1 MDDADIRLENGRL
14 IIDEGDHIREI
25 PLEAISSYGELL
37 GYSCPRETVEAI
49 LAIVENGEPDP
60 DPETGDN
67 VWTDSY
73 TLLSFREQQREDEAF
88 RAIEDG
94 TSADPRSP
102 KLRSTL
108 AATAA
113 VHRPVDDGE
122 CVMDRC
128 RRAARER
135 MGLPDPSSAL
145 KASSRIASRVAPL
158 RMFTVASRKTRF
170 QEKLESVLQE
180 STGRVAELRQEFL
193 HGLTTYDVDP
203 LASAGPEPEEV
214 DPVRDVLAKYG
225 QGGSM

>member
-1 MDDADIRLENGRL
+1 MDDADVRLEKGRL
-14 IIDEGDHIREI
+14 VIDSGDHIREI

-49 LAIVENGEPDP
+49 LDIVENGEPDP

-73 TLLSFREQQREDEAF
+73 TLLTHREKAREDEAF

-102 KLRSTL
+102 LLRSTL
-108 AATAA
+108 VATAA
-113 VHRPVDDGE
+113 VHRRVNDGE
-122 CVMDRC
+122 CPMDRC

-135 MGLPDPSSAL
+135 LDLPEPSTKAG
-145 KASSRIASRVAPL
+145 ASSRLMSFSAISKTPKK
-158 RMFTVASRKTRF
+158 TVF
-170 QEKLESVLQE
+170 QSKLEDVL
-180 STGRVAELRQEFL
+180 SGAEGEIADLRRGFL
-193 HGLTTYDVDP
+193 HGLTSNEIDP

-214 DPVRDVLAKYG
+214 DPVQSTLEKYG
-225 QGGSM
+225 G